1 MTTIIVSGA
10 LANKPLSG
18 GEAWVRMSWVRGL
31 RRLGFDVCFVEQISA
46 SACIGEDGR
55 PAQFERSV
63 NRRHFEETVAAL
75 APGCPAALVL
85 DEGPVTAG
93 IAFEELVDRAHDAE
107 LLVNISGHLALE
119 AVKGAPRRAA
129 YVDVDPGFTQIWE
142 EARPGT
148 ARLDGHDAFFTVG
161 ENVGAASCSIPTA
174 GVDWRPLPPPVTLD
188 DWPMTRSARVDRF
201 TTVSTWRSALG
212 SLSHHGVTFSGK
224 HHEWRRVIELPR
236 RSPHEFEIALDIQPG
251 DRADRD
257 ALERHGWRLR
267 DPRSVAG
274 DPFAFRSYV
283 QSSGAELSVAH
294 GVYVETASGW
304 LSDRTVRY
312 LASGKPALV
321 QDTGMT
327 SHPTG
332 EGIVTFR
339 TVDEAAAGA
348 AAIVRDYGRHAEA
361 ARALAEQ
368 HFDSELVLGRFL
380 EELGVR

>member
-1 MTTIIVSGA
+1 MSGA

-46 SACIGEDGR
+46 SACVDEEGR
-55 PAQFERSV
+55 AAAFERSL
-63 NRRHFEETVAAL
+63 NRRHFEQTVAAL

-85 DEGPVTAG
+85 DGGPATAG
-93 IAFEELVDRAHDAE
+93 MAFEELVDRARDAE
-107 LLVNISGHLALE
+107 LLVNISGHLGLE
-119 AVKGAPRRAA
+119 AVKAAPRRAA

-142 EARPGT
+142 EMRPGS
-148 ARLDGHDAFFTVG
+148 ARLRGHDAFFTVG

-174 GVDWRPLPPPVTLD
+174 GVEWRSLPPPVTLD
-188 DWPMTRSARVDRF
+188 DWPVASSARIDRF

-212 SLSHHGVTFSGK
+212 SLSHRGVTFSGK
-224 HHEWRRVIELPR
+224 HHEWRRVIELPS
-236 RSPHEFEIALDIQPG
+236 RSPHEFEIALDIHPG
-251 DRADRD
+251 DGADRA

-274 DPFAFRSYV
+274 DPFEFRAYV
-283 QSSGAELSVAH
+283 QSSGAEFSVAH

-312 LASGKPALV
+312 LASGRPALV
-321 QDTGMT
+321 QDTGI
-327 SHPTG
+327 SRQVTG

-339 TVDEAAAGA
+339 TVDEALSGA
-348 AAIVRDYGRHAEA
+348 AAIVRDYARHAEA

-368 HFDSELVLGRFL
+368 RFDADRVLGTFL
-380 EELGVR
+380 DQMGVG